1 MVNKNKKGKSGS
13 AGLPIVHRHAAGLD
27 VGSTFHVVAVPED
40 ADDEPVRTFKSFTG
54 DLYRLADWLAAV
66 GITTIA
72 MESTS
77 VYWIP
82 VFEILEERGFEVVLV
97 NARDAKNVPGRKT
110 DVNDAQWIRQLHSYG
125 LLRGS
130 FRPHEQIVALRA
142 YLRHRERLVEYAAS
156 HIQHMQKSLMQ
167 MNLQLHHVV
176 SDITGVTGMK
186 IIRAILEGERSP
198 PSLAEFRDV
207 RCKASVETIGEAL
220 TGNYRDE
227 HVFALRQA
235 VELYDFYAMK
245 IEDCDR
251 EVERCL
257 RALNDRREPPKVAL
271 PKARSKSRPKHEPGF
286 EVRDALYTLVG
297 GVDLTQIH
305 GLGPY
310 SALRI
315 VAECGTDMSR
325 WRTAKHFTSWLTLAP
340 GSKISGGKV
349 LSSRTRRSANRATA
363 LLRMAAVGVGRS
375 TTALGAFFRRLAARL
390 GKAKAVTAT
399 ARKIAVIFYNTL
411 RHGAAY
417 VDPGVDYYEERYR
430 RRTLDNLRRRAE
442 TLGFQ
447 LVQAAAVPNGVS

>member
-1 MVNKNKKGKSGS
+1 MATKKKSMHAPSGM
-13 AGLPIVHRHAAGLD
+13 PIVHRRAAGLD
-27 VGSTFHVVAVPED
+27 VGSTFHVVAVPDD

-54 DLYRLADWLAAV
+54 DLHRLADWLATV

-82 VFEILEERGFEVVLV
+82 VFEILESRGFEVILV

-110 DVNDAQWIRQLHSYG
+110 DVNDAQWLRQLHTYG

-142 YLRHRERLVEYAAS
+142 YLRHRERLVEYTAS

-186 IIRAILEGERSP
+186 IIRAILEGERT
-198 PSLAEFRDV
+198 PSVLAEFRDV
-207 RCKASVETIGEAL
+207 RCKASVATIGEAL
-220 TGNYRDE
+220 TGNYRNE

-235 VELYDFYAMK
+235 VELYDFYTAK
-245 IEDCDR
+245 VDECDR
-251 EVERCL
+251 EVESCL
-257 RALNDRREPPKVAL
+257 KALNERKEPPKVAL
-271 PKARSKSRPKHEPGF
+271 PQARRKSRSKREPAF

-297 GVDLTQIH
+297 GVDLTQVH

-340 GSKISGGKV
+340 GNKISGGKV
-349 LSSRTRRSANRATA
+349 LSSQTRRSANRATA
-363 LLRMAAVGVGRS
+363 LLRMAAVGVSR
-375 TTALGAFFRRLAARL
+375 TATALGAFFRRLAARV

-399 ARKIAVIFYNTL
+399 ARKIAVLFYNTL

-430 RRTLDNLRRRAE
+430 KRTLDNLRRRAE
-442 TLGFQ
+442 SLGFL
-447 LVQAAAVPNGVS
+447 LVQAADGPVGVS